1 MIRPWKA
8 LRHIFNP
15 TCLIFLFVIAGSPLQ
30 AQFLDQE
37 SESQADRRFI
47 GITSLRW
54 VDDDIG
60 AFANFQIAIDGGAA
74 LDEARHW
81 YFVTAISTGELH
93 DSRLVYAGLGAY
105 WFPFSRPDQG
115 LHLGI
120 DVGYAQSA
128 EFFSQQLSGPLGS
141 GLGAQFKL
149 GFSWNPIDGVPPLV
163 VSGVLGIYDVHRTYK
178 TAGIQVGLLF

>member
-1 MIRPWKA
+1 MTRLWTVLRPGFKT
-8 LRHIFNP
+8 LCFF
-15 TCLIFLFVIAGSPLQ
+15 LLFVVAGSTLQ

-37 SESQADRRFI
+37 SESQADRGFI

-54 VDDDIG
+54 VDDDIS

-74 LDEARHW
+74 LDEERHW
-81 YFVTAISTGELH
+81 YFITAINTGELH
-93 DSRLVYAGLGAY
+93 DSRLVYAGLGTH
-105 WFPFSRPDQG
+105 WFPFSRPDRG
-115 LHLGI
+115 LHIGI

-128 EFFSQQLSGPLGS
+128 EFFSQQLNGPLGS
-141 GLGAQFKL
+141 GLGAQAKL
-149 GFSWNPIDGVPPLV
+149 GFSWDPIDGVPPLV